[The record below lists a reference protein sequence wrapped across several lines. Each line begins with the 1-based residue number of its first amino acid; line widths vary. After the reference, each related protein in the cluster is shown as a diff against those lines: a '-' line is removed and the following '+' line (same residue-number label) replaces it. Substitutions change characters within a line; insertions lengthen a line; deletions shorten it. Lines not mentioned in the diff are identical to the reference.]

1 MNDFAPDDPLIKQFF
16 CHGFDASMK
25 GMSLVS
31 MKDGAATVRL
41 EVAPE
46 LQNMGGTLHGG
57 AIATLVDDAGTLA
70 IMSADPDSRP
80 GVTTDL
86 TVSYLSAA
94 RGGSVVLAEAKA
106 LKTGKTLGFVSVDIK
121 TEDGKLVAQGRMTKF
136 LGR

>member
-1 MNDFAPDDPLIKQFF
+1 MSDFGPDHPLVKQFF
-16 CHGFDASMK
+16 AHGFDASLK

-31 MKDGAATVRL
+31 MKDGQASVRL
-41 EVAPE
+41 EVSPE
-46 LQNMGGTLHGG
+46 VQNMGGTLHGG

-70 IMSADPDSRP
+70 IMSADTDSRP

-86 TVSYLSAA
+86 NVSYFSAA
-94 RGGSVVLAEAKA
+94 RGGEAVLAEATA

-121 TEDGKLVAQGRMTKF
+121 TEGGKLVAQGRMTKF